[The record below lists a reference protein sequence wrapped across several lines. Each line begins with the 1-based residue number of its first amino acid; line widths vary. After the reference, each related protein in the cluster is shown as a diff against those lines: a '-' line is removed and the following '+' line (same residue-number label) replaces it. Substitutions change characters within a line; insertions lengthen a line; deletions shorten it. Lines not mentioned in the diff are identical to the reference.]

1 MVEFTTIHHLFGLRN
16 SDHPT
21 GVKRRHPLPSRCVRQ
36 VKTRQALHV
45 YAVNGLFF
53 ASRDVFL
60 ARSHWRI
67 MFWSKSESPIR
78 ILGTLRILRSNGEET
93 LLSFGD
99 TDTVLALKR
108 RLRELLV
115 TGSEPELVTGKEL
128 TPPCSAMRLIFG
140 TDVLLDNW
148 VLGDHGVVDG
158 DQLTLVFSHAPLGK
172 FDCVLE
178 TDDPDT
184 WTLATAS
191 FAQEGDCCISIVE
204 EDMISIDIEDEY
216 DEYDPYLN
224 GSKWEHWYNGPVEV
238 TGSQLCIVVESS
250 HRLGLFDSIPEPGVL
265 LGEILCQMKPFN
277 PAPPKEWLLD
287 GKYIFRGVYKP
298 PFGWFWMLILL

>member
-1 MVEFTTIHHLFGLRN
+1 
-16 SDHPT
+16 
-21 GVKRRHPLPSRCVRQ
+21 
-36 VKTRQALHV
+36 
-45 YAVNGLFF
+45 
-53 ASRDVFL
+53 
-60 ARSHWRI
+60 

-128 TPPCSAMRLIFG
+128 TPPCSAMRLIFD

-265 LGEILCQMKPFN
+265 LGEMCDDATVRLQ
-277 PAPPKEWLLD
+277 L
-287 GKYIFRGVYKP
+287 
-298 PFGWFWMLILL
+298 PFGLSRVTGEEPLRWITLRKEERKICSYPSTDEDRRLPGGAVNPV